1 MTNRHLLHKTKLEAF
16 KVWLDD
22 QNIAHRP
29 GRGDWQALQ
38 VHHPLHGWQVLYER
52 AEMPEHLTV
61 AQKLVGLVWQF
72 IRGTREC

>member
-1 MTNRHLLHKTKLEAF
+1 MARRDLLHKNKLEPF

-22 QNIAHRP
+22 QNIAYRP
-29 GRGDWQALQ
+29 GKGDWQALQ

-61 AQKLVGLVWQF
+61 AQKLVELVRQF
-72 IRGTREC
+72 IRETKK